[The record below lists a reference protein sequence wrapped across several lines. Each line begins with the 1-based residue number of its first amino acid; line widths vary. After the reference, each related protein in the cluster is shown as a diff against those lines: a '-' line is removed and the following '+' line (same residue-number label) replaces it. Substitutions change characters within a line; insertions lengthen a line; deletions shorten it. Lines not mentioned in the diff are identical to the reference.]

1 MSDLESHPIVPV
13 IVLEDAEDAEPLAEA
28 LLAGGLQVIEITFRT
43 DAAAESINRIVR
55 SFPEMLVGA
64 GTVVTKQQAKEA
76 IEVGSRFGLAP
87 GTDPET
93 ISIFRNAGIPFIPGV
108 ATASD
113 IQTAYRE
120 GCQYLKFF
128 PAGAIGGPSFLK
140 SMAAPY
146 ANLGIRFCPTG
157 GVSLDNMTDYL
168 SLPYVFAIGGSWIAT
183 KDDIAAKNWK
193 TITEN
198 AKQARIKL
206 NQL

>member
-1 MSDLESHPIVPV
+1 
-13 IVLEDAEDAEPLAEA
+13 
-28 LLAGGLQVIEITFRT
+28 
-43 DAAAESINRIVR
+43 
-55 SFPEMLVGA
+55 
-64 GTVVTKQQAKEA
+64 
-76 IEVGSRFGLAP
+76 
-87 GTDPET
+87 
-93 ISIFRNAGIPFIPGV
+93 
-108 ATASD
+108 
-113 IQTAYRE
+113 
-120 GCQYLKFF
+120 
-128 PAGAIGGPSFLK
+128 
-140 SMAAPY
+140 MAAPY